1 MLHNL
6 EIDYISMVED
16 LVMVSVYCYVFP
28 LSNPG
33 FILPIECHFLVLEFA
48 TKYVRLNFAFFGRKQ
63 ELEVIL
69 TC

>member
-33 FILPIECHFLVLEFA
+33 FTVPIECHFLVFEFT
-48 TKYVRLNFAFFGRKQ
+48 TKYVRFLFYHCVFIFNLAG
-63 ELEVIL
+63 
-69 TC
+69 C